1 MGPEHGGT
9 QELPWLRQQHREA
22 YEHVKLC
29 GWARR
34 LFRFAMK
41 CRLAASVLLLTAA
54 CMCGPLNCSAFPM
67 DVARN
72 AEMQQQKEQQLQQ
85 EQLRKQQ
92 EEALALLSLH
102 EKYSPPNCKYHP
114 LPASLNSFGFL
125 HNSGELMIN
134 DVFGLPGISEYEEQV
149 IGFFIPDSVE
159 GGRSILSLSVDA
171 HRDNFVEFKHLE
183 LYRHKRSEPPPVAFK
198 HASTDV
204 AAVAARRRNALQ
216 TATIIEGAGGTKTRA
231 VLSASLADAERDS
244 LFYIVIGI
252 SPSAGRSSLGPPDD
266 ASRHLL
272 PCHALRVD
280 LALVPYSRMQVHMP
294 SSCPSSS
301 FLPVV
306 PPELTLDDGGL
317 TFASSPEKPFV
328 LNFAGQDTWPP
339 FSRSVFQTAI
349 RVPARLHRFVR
360 FFMRISFRFISGPF
374 QLMLELFEEDSP
386 PDASASAPVCALGC
400 LGGTPTFNGQLFDHA
415 MPTGFIYKIWI
426 LAGDPMY
433 FDDHSTQCMEFD
445 FEYSVKFESRMTPF
459 EVTAHSWMCPFAR
472 LPGLIVQLKQ
482 DTEDTI
488 MSDELGVA
496 KMHSID
502 LRDWFGFPPDELDSM
517 SHTIRLILQQP
528 STLRVVALQ
537 EKLEI
542 KLHVSD
548 VSRPDQKICTPKDSP
563 KSLLT
568 SIHCQLPAG
577 EYAVTFKASYPLG
590 GIPPCDGFFARIA
603 VRPISYLQQ
612 GFSCAR
618 NGELLPPLIFGELTP
633 ASAQTLPQTY
643 LNLGSIKTSDE
654 GEKFVPYLLEVPAP
668 HTESSLHKV
677 GGGAFEVTRGTHETF
692 LQLAALVD
700 YTALDLLAVVKREG
714 SADPVHI
721 LAFAQKYQHFVGP
734 LEPGRYELEILVLN
748 AQTADPSKAEKHCTP
763 LALDARLQRLQ
774 SGPPAQKK
782 QWLCGRE
789 RSFIPKQM
797 RQVAVT
803 EEAHF
808 LLDTKFGV
816 PASAGHHFLT
826 LSVPRRSL
834 LKLSVT
840 VPQGPAPHMVVYPE
854 GQPENVLAEAYGD
867 LFMEADSAGRYVI
880 RFTFV
885 PPRDSAG
892 CPTARFHFV
901 ATPVSLVPV
910 CPWARG
916 AQQLTA
922 LELRQAAK
930 AAFEVKFDA
939 SMLLPKQVGSDGV
952 EVSWPHDIWLSPSLQ
967 PEFPFTAPGTSSS
980 LRVEVALQPAWL
992 PLRLELHRKDDMGIR
1007 RTAHAVS
1014 EYTEGR
1020 ILLLTRDLP
1029 GGDYVLKFVVYDQA
1043 QLETERLC
1051 AHATINAELGEN
1063 NSALLN
1069 AVRAEL
1075 LEVPDLLPV
1084 EPPPKSLNTRG
1095 WLSNPDVPIFAN
1107 SVFSF
1112 STVEQQQR
1120 ETRLIPATTGVA
1132 RSSLRVSKPT
1142 VLRVAAE
1149 PAIASNAQLTLRIF
1163 PEGGMAASAAGSG
1176 TDIVA
1181 LPLPTTGSIAEA
1193 KDNNLVT
1200 LLQPGSYLLAFEGT
1214 EPFLTTIGLMSIDA
1228 LRSALPGPAGTPSAG
1243 PVCSASLPSIALPS
1257 PLPPTFES
1265 EDYFFSVDFSSVNA
1279 AGDLLS
1285 VPLHLASSAVV
1296 YAEVGSNFVVDF
1308 VRVGI
1313 EVVEGLWLGEQRGR
1327 QNSLKLLLD
1336 EGQHSL
1342 RVRLENDLADNKALR
1357 DAILN
1362 GAQASRCLHFSLH
1375 VSAHSLTSADARH
1388 GNPVEECSAFGAVP
1402 LPTDLNTAN
1411 GGSGTLG
1418 GPLDKEGRI
1427 VLRSKAVLH
1436 SGAATQHRIAIDSQG
1451 KDLLLKVGT
1460 FLEDQSRSVS
1470 ISLQDSLS
1478 QAVAALY
1485 DWTLG
1490 GGHHE
1495 RIYRLQ
1501 PSNAGSVFHLVLSG
1515 DGDGCLLF
1523 DLFIQS
1529 VPYSGLDQMSDCS
1542 TFGRPAVST
1551 AEFFKPAVVG
1561 AAASL
1566 SSARPDNSASPQQV
1580 LSPLQPLL
1588 QGQDGFLKT
1597 IEFQVSEPSFV
1608 LAEVGFNFMVSHVE
1622 MDLVT
1627 PNSDHPIAIGEL
1639 DFLHTV
1645 DHPINARQWIAT
1657 HLDPGRFVLR
1667 VADDHFPLQFIHHA
1681 ERCFPFHFFFH
1692 IHALNDRGL
1701 QPSVIALHPDPSVP
1715 IKSGQD
1721 LLLLLRLSE
1730 PPNMVEGSLDAKG
1743 AVHLRGES
1751 GVYVYPA
1758 AQVKLDTTE
1767 DDTASGGLVWSFFF
1781 PADALRSLGPRATL
1795 EVDMH
1800 TSNGSSFSLEWL
1812 NRLHE
1817 QRQVVLTIEGDT
1829 RVISSP
1835 WKGGALPLPP
1845 PLTAQ
1850 QYKQQQLQLQQQQQQ
1865 QRYPHTTPEP
1875 QNVGVVKAEQEAIID
1890 PYRPNSEPGSVRPRS
1905 VMPPKAAPPELPEDE
1920 PIHEQQFYQEEH
1932 KETELRKAPI
1942 GEPHPHA
1949 PEHDVAVEC
1958 AKGEVWDE
1966 EAEECRPIKSES
1978 TSLWLLLVVSVF
1990 GVGGVWIIS
1999 RVIVKRRSG
2008 GGKALQRDTE
2018 FGRFDLLSMDE
2029 RRFSDFDDDV

>member
-1 MGPEHGGT
+1 MAPG
-9 QELPWLRQQHREA
+9 QLPWHRQQRQQHREKTHA
-22 YEHVKLC
+22 CMRVIY
-29 GWARR
+29 
-34 LFRFAMK
+34 RFTGLGRSALKSRM
-41 CRLAASVLLLTAA
+41 AASLLLLTAA
-54 CMCGPLNCSAFPM
+54 CTLGLLSCSAFPM

-72 AEMQQQKEQQLQQ
+72 AEMQQQKERQLQQ
-85 EQLRKQQ
+85 EQRLKQQ

-114 LPASLNSFGFL
+114 LPSSLNSFGFL
-125 HNSGELMIN
+125 NNSGELMIN
-134 DVFGLPGISEYEEQV
+134 DVFGLPGISEYEEQI
-149 IGFFIPDSVE
+149 IGFFIPESVE
-159 GGRSILSLSVDA
+159 GGRSVLSLSVDV

-183 LYRHKRSEPPPVAFK
+183 LYKHKRNEPPPIVFK
-198 HASTDV
+198 HASTD
-204 AAVAARRRNALQ
+204 AAALAARRRNAIQ

-231 VLSASLADAERDS
+231 VLSAPLTDANKDS

-252 SPSAGRSSLGPPDD
+252 SPSAGRSSLGLPED

-280 LALVPYSRMQVHMP
+280 LALVPYSRMQVHVP

-386 PDASASAPVCALGC
+386 PDASVSAPVCALGC

-433 FDDHSTQCMEFD
+433 FEDHSTQCMEFD

-488 MSDELGVA
+488 MSDEFGVV

-517 SHTIRLILQQP
+517 THNIRLILQQP

-542 KLHVSD
+542 KLHVVD
-548 VSRPDQKICTPKDSP
+548 VSRPDQKLCTPKDSP

-603 VRPISYLQQ
+603 VRPISYLQE

-618 NGELLPPLIFGELTP
+618 NGELLPPLVFGELTP
-633 ASAQTLPQTY
+633 TSPQTLPQTY
-643 LNLGSIKTSDE
+643 LNLGNIKTLDD
-654 GEKFVPYLLEVPAP
+654 GENFVPYLLEVPAP

-677 GGGAFEVTRGTHETF
+677 GGGSFEVSGGTHETF
-692 LQLAALVD
+692 LQLAALAD
-700 YTALDLLAVVKREG
+700 YTALDLLAVVKKEG
-714 SADPVHI
+714 SADPVHL

-734 LEPGRYELEILVLN
+734 LEAGRYELELLALN

-763 LALDARLQRLQ
+763 LALDARLQRL
-774 SGPPAQKK
+774 P
-782 QWLCGRE
+782 
-789 RSFIPKQM
+789 
-797 RQVAVT
+797 VT
-803 EEAHF
+803 EDAQF

-816 PASAGHHFLT
+816 PASGHHFLT

-840 VPQGPAPHMVVYPE
+840 APQGSAPHMVVYPE
-854 GQPENVLAEAYGD
+854 GQPANVLAEAYGD

-901 ATPVSLVPV
+901 ATPISLVPV

-916 AQQLTA
+916 SQQLTA
-922 LELRQAAK
+922 MQLRQAAK
-930 AAFEVKFDA
+930 AAFDVTFDA
-939 SMLLPKQVGSDGV
+939 SMLLPKQLGSDGV
-952 EVSWPHDIWLSPSLQ
+952 EVSRPHDIWLSPSLQ
-967 PEFPFTAPGTSSS
+967 PEFPFTAPGASSS

-992 PLRLELHRKDDMGIR
+992 PLRLELHRKDEMGLR

-1029 GGDYVLKFVVYDQA
+1029 GGDYVLKFVIYDQ
-1043 QLETERLC
+1043 
-1051 AHATINAELGEN
+1051 LGEN

-1095 WLSNPDVPIFAN
+1095 WLSNPDVPIFAT

-1112 STVEQQQR
+1112 PTTMGQQQP
-1120 ETRLIPATTGVA
+1120 ETRLIPATQGSA
-1132 RSSLRVSKPT
+1132 RSSLHVSKPT

-1163 PEGGMAASAAGSG
+1163 PEGVVASNTASSS
-1176 TDIVA
+1176 TDIIPS
-1181 LPLPTTGSIAEA
+1181 PLPSTGSIAEA

-1200 LLQPGSYLLAFEGT
+1200 LLQPGSYLLAFEGA

-1228 LRSALPGPAGTPSAG
+1228 LRSALPGPPGTPSSG
-1243 PVCSASLPSIALPS
+1243 PACSTSLPSISLPS
-1257 PLPPTFES
+1257 PLPATFES

-1279 AGDLLS
+1279 SGDLLS
-1285 VPLHLASSAVV
+1285 VPLHLASPAVV

-1342 RVRLENDLADNKALR
+1342 RVRLENDLAENKTLR

-1375 VSAHSLTSADARH
+1375 VSAHSLTSGDARH

-1402 LPTDLNTAN
+1402 LPTDLNTTN

-1418 GPLDKEGRI
+1418 GPLDNEGRI

-1436 SGAATQHRIAIDSQG
+1436 SGAASQHRIAIDTQG
-1451 KDLLLKVGT
+1451 KDLLLKIGT

-1478 QAVAALY
+1478 QAVNALY

-1529 VPYSGLDQMSDCS
+1529 IPYSGLDQMSNCS

-1566 SSARPDNSASPQQV
+1566 SSARPGDSASPQQV

-1597 IEFQVSEPSFV
+1597 IEFEVSEPSFV

-1627 PNSDHPIAIGEL
+1627 PDSDHPIAMGEL

-1767 DDTASGGLVWSFFF
+1767 DDSASGGLVWSFFF

-1795 EVDMH
+1795 ELDMH
-1800 TSNGSSFSLEWL
+1800 ASNGSSFSLEWL

-1817 QRQVVLTIEGDT
+1817 QRQVVLTIEGET
-1829 RVISSP
+1829 RAISSP

-1845 PLTAQ
+1845 PLTPQ
-1850 QYKQQQLQLQQQQQQ
+1850 QHKQQQQQQLQLQQLHQ
-1865 QRYPHTTPEP
+1865 QRHRHTTPEP
-1875 QNVGVVKAEQEAIID
+1875 ESVGIVKAEQETIID
-1890 PYRPNSEPGSVRPRS
+1890 PYNRPSSEPGSVRPRS
-1905 VMPPKAAPPELPEDE
+1905 VVAPRAPPPDLP
-1920 PIHEQQFYQEEH
+1920 QEEPLEAHQLYEEHH
-1932 KETELRKAPI
+1932 KEAELEKAPV
-1942 GEPHPHA
+1942 GDFYPHA
-1949 PEHDVAVEC
+1949 HERDIAVEC
-1958 AKGEVWDE
+1958 AEGEAWDE
-1966 EAEECRPIKSES
+1966 EVEECRPIKSES
-1978 TSLWLLLVVSVF
+1978 TSLWLLLVLSIF
-1990 GVGGVWIIS
+1990 GVGGIWILS
-1999 RVIVKRRSG
+1999 RVIMRRRGG
-2008 GGKALQRDTE
+2008 GGKSLQRDTE